1 MKKVRSTV
9 LATVIITL
17 LGSLLS
23 LLVPLPAAVNA
34 FDFYFNFSLS
44 IATILLYI
52 GGSVAIVMG
61 FGAFTDKL
69 RRPYTILF
77 TGLII
82 WGLSYLQLP
91 LLMLLN
97 RLDDN
102 LFLSISAVPYIGSS
116 LLVFVGTRMLA
127 RTFNVTSIATRWL
140 FVLGALVATSV
151 LVVVVPHGYTPSKEA
166 DFDAANVLL
175 TAATTLFGL
184 GAYNILRVK
193 RQASVAFINPLA
205 WLSLSMSLS
214 FAVAGV
220 GSTVL
225 ALIFGNSTNGIVLA
239 TAVAPSAL
247 AAVLFVRSAYSF
259 NKIVVSADAQGLSV
273 ARSFFGKPLTP
284 LTKTQISSVDIVTYT
299 ASLASQPREIDEILD
314 EVRLI
319 TSRARTDESMNATD
333 NERLLQVYLK
343 VEQYLLTKE
352 TVRVFTKDSLR
363 QDIAQKLHLTAQ
375 SSGTF
380 WPKLSGA

>member
-1 MKKVRSTV
+1 MNKVR
-9 LATVIITL
+9 LAILTTSVIAL
-17 LGSLLS
+17 LASLLS
-23 LLVPLPAAVNA
+23 LLVPPPAAVNT

-44 IATILLYI
+44 VATILLYV
-52 GGSVAIVMG
+52 GGSVVIVMG
-61 FGAFTDKL
+61 FGAFTSKL
-69 RRPYTILF
+69 RRPYTLIF

-91 LLMLLN
+91 VLMLLD
-97 RLDDN
+97 RLNDN

-116 LLVFVGTRMLA
+116 LLVFIGTRMLA

-140 FVLGALVATSV
+140 FVFGVLVAVSI
-151 LVVVVPHGYTPSKEA
+151 LIVVAPHGYTSSEEA

-184 GAYNILRVK
+184 AAYNILRVK

-205 WLSLSMSLS
+205 WLYLSMFLS
-214 FAVAGV
+214 FGVAGV

-225 ALIFGNSTNGIVLA
+225 ALIFGNSTNGLVLA
-239 TAVAPSAL
+239 AAVAPSAL

-259 NKIVVSADAQGLSV
+259 NRIVESTDAQGLSV
-273 ARSFFGKPLTP
+273 VRSFFGKPLRP
-284 LTKTQISSVDIVTYT
+284 LTQTQTSSVDIVIYA
-299 ASLASQPREIDEILD
+299 ASLASQPKEIDEILD
-314 EVRLI
+314 EVRLV
-319 TSRARTDESMNATD
+319 TSRTQKGGSVNAAD
-333 NERLLQVYLK
+333 NEHLLHAYLK
-343 VEQYLLTKE
+343 VKQYLLAKE

-363 QDIAQKLHLTAQ
+363 QDIAQKLRLTAQ

-380 WPKLSGA
+380 WPKLNGA